1 MDYID
6 LELITPEISMV
17 LLAGLIIIVDLFS
30 SNKKLLAPLCLVGLL
45 VPLYFCISLAQESA
59 AGGFK
64 GTIQVDNFSI
74 FFKYIIIL
82 ATGLVILTSVTYAK
96 RFDKHQGEYYSLILL
111 SATGMMLLASAT

>member
-59 AGGFK
+59 TRGFR
-64 GTIQVDNFSI
+64 GTIQVDDFSI

-82 ATGLVILTSVTYAK
+82 ATGLVILTSIT
-96 RFDKHQGEYYSLILL
+96 
-111 SATGMMLLASAT
+111 